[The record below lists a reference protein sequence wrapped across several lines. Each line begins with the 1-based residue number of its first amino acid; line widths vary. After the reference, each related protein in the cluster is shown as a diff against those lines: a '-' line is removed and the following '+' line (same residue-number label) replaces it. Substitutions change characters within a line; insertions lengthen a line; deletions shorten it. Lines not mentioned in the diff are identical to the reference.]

1 MMPTAKPSLLIWG
14 SSKIVWIAASCG
26 QVAKVSACLSV
37 LGWFES
43 MSCQSVERCAWDGGE
58 DAWKSWR
65 KKNEE
70 SKENGERQRGREGED
85 YRASKVY
92 ILCPSGIVMTSQSQ
106 SINRVDRSNIPIT
119 VRFSSNAQ
127 RLSHFTTCIF
137 LMMLKSSTQGNMC

>member
-1 MMPTAKPSLLIWG
+1 MMSMAKPPLLIWG
-14 SSKIVWIAASCG
+14 RSKIGWIAASCG

-43 MSCQSVERCAWDGGE
+43 MSCQSVERCAWDGGK
-58 DAWKSWR
+58 DAWKTWG

-70 SKENGERQRGREGED
+70 SEENGGREGED
-85 YRASKVY
+85 YRTSNIS
-92 ILCPSGIVMTSQSQ
+92 ILSTSGIVMTGQSS
-106 SINRVDRSNIPIT
+106 SINCVDRSNIPVT
-119 VRFSSNAQ
+119 ARFSSNAQ